1 MLTHHPM
8 TEAEKHL
15 ISAWKYTGEYALY
28 NTPPYEEDLKT
39 RTGFAHP
46 DFVGFTFF
54 DGRNLI
60 GFTCLYEEE
69 RAVMVG
75 IGIAPEHCGK
85 GYGPEML
92 RITQRISQQ
101 MYPQK
106 PLYLEVRTWNTRA
119 VRCYEKAGYVIT
131 GEPFKQTTG
140 LGEGT
145 FYRMVFSN

>member
-1 MLTHHPM
+1 M

-39 RTGFAHP
+39 KGIIRTAFGE
-46 DFVGFTFF
+46 
-54 DGRNLI
+54 NL
-60 GFTCLYEEE
+60 
-69 RAVMVG
+69 
-75 IGIAPEHCGK
+75 
-85 GYGPEML
+85 
-92 RITQRISQQ
+92 
-101 MYPQK
+101 
-106 PLYLEVRTWNTRA
+106 
-119 VRCYEKAGYVIT
+119 AGYVIT